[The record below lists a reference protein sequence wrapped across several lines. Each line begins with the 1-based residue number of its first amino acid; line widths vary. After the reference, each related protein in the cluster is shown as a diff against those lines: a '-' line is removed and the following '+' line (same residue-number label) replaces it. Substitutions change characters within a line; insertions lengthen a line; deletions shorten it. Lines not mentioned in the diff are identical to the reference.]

1 MGTKKTILKCQYEKH
16 WKHYPIVVLP
26 VAEIWQSVK
35 SVDVLPSVRRKP
47 FKKNLIE
54 DIKRDGMHFPI
65 MVVHTTH
72 QELLEVKKEYGDRI
86 NDLPFWHNDHN
97 PQSKKT
103 WSVWGGSQRL
113 DVARYLGYTHIECAV
128 LPDIKKAI
136 SHQKDM
142 RAPYEQR
149 YYK

>member
-1 MGTKKTILKCQYEKH
+1 MEKILRCQHKKH
-16 WKHYPIVVLP
+16 WKNYPIIVLP
-26 VAEIWQSVK
+26 IDEIWQSVK
-35 SVDVLPSVRRKP
+35 SVDTLPTVKRKP

-72 QELLEVKKEYGDRI
+72 RDLLEVKEEYEERI
-86 NDLPFWHNDHN
+86 NNLPFWHNDRN
-97 PQSKKT
+97 PQSKKL

-113 DVARYLGYTHIECAV
+113 DVAKRLGYTHIECAV

-142 RAPYEQR
+142 RAPYESR